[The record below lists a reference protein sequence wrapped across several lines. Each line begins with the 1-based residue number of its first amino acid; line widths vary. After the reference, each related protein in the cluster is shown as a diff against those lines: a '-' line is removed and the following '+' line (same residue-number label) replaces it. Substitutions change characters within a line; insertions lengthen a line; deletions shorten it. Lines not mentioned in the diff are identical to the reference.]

1 MATESADQTTA
12 PGPGRRNPTLVGL
25 AALGLL
31 ALILS
36 LPTVWERFLRPLGA
50 AERKLVGRWVF
61 AHSRRSDALVF
72 EADRTWRYEE
82 DRTPTRE
89 ISCHIG
95 PTAGRWRI
103 SGERLIC
110 DDPQW
115 NEEIVTFV
123 TDKEI
128 RLGEWPYRRVP

>member
-1 MATESADQTTA
+1 MATESVDRTTV
-12 PGPGRRNPTLVGL
+12 GRTISRRRLLAVLSVVGL
-25 AALGLL
+25 VAVVLGL
-31 ALILS
+31 
-36 LPTVWERFLRPLGA
+36 PVVWERFLRPLGV
-50 AERKLVGRWVF
+50 AEQKLVGRWVF
-61 AHSRRSDALVF
+61 AHSRRLDALVF

-123 TDKEI
+123 TDNEI
-128 RLGEWPYRRVP
+128 HLGQWPYRRVP

>member
-1 MATESADQTTA
+1 MATESADRTTTR
-12 PGPGRRNPTLVGL
+12 GTRRWNPTLVGC

-31 ALILS
+31 ALVVS
-36 LPTVWERFLRPLGA
+36 LPTIWERFLRPLGV
-50 AERKLVGRWVF
+50 AEQKLVGRWVF
-61 AHSRRSDALVF
+61 AHSRRLDALVF

-123 TDKEI
+123 TDNEI
-128 RLGEWPYRRVP
+128 HLGQWPYRRVP